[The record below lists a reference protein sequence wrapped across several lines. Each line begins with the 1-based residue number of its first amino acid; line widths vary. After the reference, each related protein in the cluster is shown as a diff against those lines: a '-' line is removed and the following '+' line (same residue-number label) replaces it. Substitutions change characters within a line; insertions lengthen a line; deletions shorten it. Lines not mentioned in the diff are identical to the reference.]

1 MSIIPDSDETLIV
14 DQASVN
20 GDGNGPL
27 NSEADE
33 PEANEPEA
41 DEPEADEPEANEPEA
56 DDPEANDP
64 EANEPEADDP
74 EANEPEADEP
84 EANEPEAN
92 EALGRRGLGRRAR
105 GRRGP
110 RPTRTEGDEDWG
122 DIRRPPRV
130 PPRWQDIGADA
141 AERHLK
147 DSVVVLHDDA
157 SREDLTWQ
165 LRNGQLWELVPKD
178 RAPIAERLLL
188 LQQQLVEELRD
199 GSARA
204 GPTRWGRCPTSSRAA
219 PPAPPARSCP
229 DAWTMPGCWWRTCLR
244 RPSPMP
250 GTGTTC

>member
-27 NSEADE
+27 NSEANEPEANE

-41 DEPEADEPEANEPEA
+41 DEPEADE
-56 DDPEANDP
+56 DWG
-64 EANEPEADDP
+64 
-74 EANEPEADEP
+74 DEP
-84 EANEPEAN
+84 EA
-92 EALGRRGLGRRAR
+92 
-105 GRRGP
+105 
-110 RPTRTEGDEDWG
+110 DEDWG

-157 SREDLTWQ
+157 SGEDLTWQ

-178 RAPIAERLLL
+178 RAPIAELAAGRS
-188 LQQQLVEELRD
+188 RRS
-199 GSARA
+199 GRGRMWCSANGRWRIRP
-204 GPTRWGRCPTSSRAA
+204 PTC
-219 PPAPPARSCP
+219 
-229 DAWTMPGCWWRTCLR
+229 
-244 RPSPMP
+244 
-250 GTGTTC
+250 